1 MTLFLISPQPEC
13 VFTFFVSFIQNVQ
26 EPNKLYFLNLPSF
39 CSVSFIKPPE
49 GGPRRRLVA
58 GEKQQ
63 DSSTPPC
70 YCCILALGKVG
81 GSLLERGGPVTSHC
95 PGPSLS
101 AVCALKC
108 WQSYFCLF
116 LGPCPVSCCPGP
128 SLKEGSHSS
137 PPVGPGQGSRLA
149 PWRAQG
155 TPRSCWSWGSKLR
168 PTPHRPRQGGGRS

>member
-1 MTLFLISPQPEC
+1 MGSSPCSGPETPEPPTHLSQGGTVSEQLYVYVTELNKTTLFLISPQPEC
-13 VFTFFVSFIQNVQ
+13 VFIFFVSFIQTVQ

-49 GGPRRRLVA
+49 GGPRRRLVG

-70 YCCILALGKVG
+70 YYCILALGKVG
-81 GSLLERGGPVTSHC
+81 GSLPERGGPVTSHC

-108 WQSYFCLF
+108 WQSYFCSF
-116 LGPCPVSCCPGP
+116 LGPCPVSC
-128 SLKEGSHSS
+128 
-137 PPVGPGQGSRLA
+137 
-149 PWRAQG
+149 
-155 TPRSCWSWGSKLR
+155 
-168 PTPHRPRQGGGRS
+168 